1 VNQAEKEAYLREYSL
16 LKNEGKPF
24 FPYIVAK
31 DSAMAV
37 IVMIVIIFLALEYG
51 AELLPKANPTT
62 TSYVPRPDW
71 YFFFLFEVLRAIKP
85 PVWTQ
90 FATLGVPTVAMVLL
104 FLLPFYDRS
113 PERRIERRPIALTA
127 GILTIMAMAYLTY
140 IGANAGSINTA
151 TIKPPAN
158 LSPAEASVF
167 NAGAVVVGQSGCLA
181 CHRIGPD
188 NPGSG
193 VGPTLTHVGSVL
205 TPAALASTLKNPQPP
220 MPSFNSLSQQY
231 PTKFRDLVAF
241 LSDLR

>member
-1 VNQAEKEAYLREYSL
+1 VNQSEKEAYLREYSL

-37 IVMIVIIFLALEYG
+37 IVMVVIIFFALFFG

-62 TSYVPRPDW
+62 TQYVPRPDW

-113 PERRIERRPIALTA
+113 PERRIERRPVALTA
-127 GILTIMAMAYLTY
+127 GLLTILSMAYLTY

-151 TIKPPAN
+151 TVNPPAYLN
-158 LSPAEASVF
+158 ASQTAVF
-167 NAGAVVVGQSGCLA
+167 KAGEVVVGQSGCLA
-181 CHRIGPD
+181 CHRIGVD

-193 VGPTLTHVGSVL
+193 VGPALTHVGSYL
-205 TPAALASTLKNPQPP
+205 APSAIASTLTDPTPP
-220 MPSFNSLSQQY
+220 MPSFSSLAQQY
-231 PTKFRDLVAF
+231 PTKFKDLVAF
-241 LSDLR
+241 LSDLQ

>member
-1 VNQAEKEAYLREYSL
+1 MNQAQKEAYLREYSH

-31 DSAMAV
+31 DSGMAV
-37 IVMIVIIFLALEYG
+37 IVMVVIIFLALMYG

-62 TSYVPRPDW
+62 TQYVPRPDW

-90 FATLGVPTVAMVLL
+90 MATIGVPTIAMVLL

-113 PERRIERRPIALTA
+113 PERRIERRPVALTA
-127 GILTIMAMAYLTY
+127 GLLTILAMAYLTY

-151 TIKPPAN
+151 NIAVPKN
-158 LSPAEASVF
+158 LSPAQASVF
-167 NAGAVVVGQSGCLA
+167 KAGELVVGQSGCLA
-181 CHRIGPD
+181 CHRIGED

-193 VGPTLTHVGSVL
+193 VGPALTHVGSYL
-205 TPAALASTLKNPQPP
+205 APAAIASTLKNPTPP
-220 MPSFNSLSQQY
+220 MPSFNDIAVQT
-231 PTKFRDLVAF
+231 PTKFKDLVAF
-241 LSDLR
+241 LSDLQ

>member
-1 VNQAEKEAYLREYSL
+1 VNQAEKEAYLREYSV

-62 TSYVPRPDW
+62 TQYVPRPDW

-90 FATLGVPTVAMVLL
+90 FATIGVPTVAMVLL

-113 PERRIERRPIALTA
+113 PERRIERRPVALTA
-127 GILTIMAMAYLTY
+127 GLLTITAMAYLTY

-151 TIKPPAN
+151 SVTPPSN
-158 LSPAEASVF
+158 LTKAQAAVF
-167 NAGAVVVGQSGCLA
+167 NAGAVVVAQSGCLA
-181 CHRIGPD
+181 CHRIGGD

-193 VGPTLTHVGSVL
+193 VGPTLTHVGSYL
-205 TPAALASTLKNPQPP
+205 SPQGIASTLKNPTPP
-220 MPSFNSLSQQY
+220 MPSFANIAQQY
-231 PTKFRDLVAF
+231 PQKFRDLVAF
-241 LSDLR
+241 LSDLQ

>member
-1 VNQAEKEAYLREYSL
+1 MNQAEKEAYLLEYSTI
-16 LKNEGKPF
+16 KNEGKPF

-37 IVMIVIIFLALEYG
+37 IVMLVILFFALVFG

-62 TSYVPRPDW
+62 TQYVPRPDW

-113 PERRIERRPIALTA
+113 PERRIERRPVALTA
-127 GILTIMAMAYLTY
+127 GILTILAMAYLTY

-151 TIKPPAN
+151 DLKPPAY
-158 LSPAEASVF
+158 L
-167 NAGAVVVGQSGCLA
+167 NAQQAATFKAGQLVVGQSGCLA
-181 CHRIGPD
+181 CHRIGQD

-193 VGPTLTHVGSVL
+193 VGPALTHVGSYL
-205 TPAALASTLKNPQPP
+205 APSALASTLKNPTPP
-220 MPSFNSLSQQY
+220 MPSYSNIAQQN
-231 PTKFRDLVAF
+231 PTKFKDLVAF
-241 LSDLR
+241 LSDLQ